1 MTSADQQQLDLNYMR
16 NETAKEKKWT
26 LMVIGELTSVSL
38 IGKGRDACNRRG
50 IVEEYDLGT
59 QYCMY
64 GVND

>member
-38 IGKGRDACNRRG
+38 IGKDCDACNRQG
-50 IVEEYDLGT
+50 IVEE
-59 QYCMY
+59 
-64 GVND
+64 